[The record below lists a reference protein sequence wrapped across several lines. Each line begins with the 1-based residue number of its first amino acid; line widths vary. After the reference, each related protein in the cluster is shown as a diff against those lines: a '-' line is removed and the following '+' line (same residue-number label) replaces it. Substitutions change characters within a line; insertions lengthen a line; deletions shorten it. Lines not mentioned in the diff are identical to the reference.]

1 MFCKPS
7 PPFVWILIALSLTS
21 NTRPPAQLVR
31 IQIQSELRKNDPL
44 SYAVVYARRSNNQ
57 AALSEIAIRYAEL
70 GDFEQAMRIN
80 ESATD
85 EDWRT
90 GAFGKIAL
98 EYWKHGQRDKARE
111 LFLRVA
117 DLPLPKDV
125 IYIWG
130 DVIDDMAEAHQF
142 DLALDIDSA
151 MGAAGGTIAG
161 NELATIVEEFIEAK
175 AQNPGLPDIL
185 PRVVSIAKN
194 LTEAND
200 TTVALKRVAVAY
212 AVRGQYDRAAKLI
225 QRFEDDFDRDDGAH
239 GLAIQFAKLGLY
251 DRALQLAN
259 SAGDYFGQIALVGV
273 ATEALNRQDKSKALE
288 IVAHTEALLSTQR
301 KAVDHEPGE
310 TEARSLSE
318 LAALYSQ
325 LNQKSR
331 AVELAELSFETAKSL
346 GKPGERY
353 GALRSAINGFCEV
366 GLYDKAIEATRSLD
380 DYDQLQLDAA
390 GEVGAHAVRNREL
403 EAVDKIVKTIEST
416 PLKGNEELRIKALVV
431 IARAEA
437 EQGRFAA
444 AQELL
449 FNTMPLVEKLDST
462 KHMPETLKDFAVA
475 FAEVANIRTALQWTS
490 RINATYFTT
499 HALIDIGT
507 ICAKRKLTLDDGDLV
522 VLRDI
527 VKADSLAKIKR

>member
-21 NTRPPAQLVR
+21 NTKPPAQLVR
-31 IQIQSELRKNDPL
+31 IQIRSEFRENDPL
-44 SYAVVYARRSNNQ
+44 SYAVVYARHSNNQ
-57 AALSEIAIRYAEL
+57 HALSEIAIRYAEL
-70 GDFEQAMRIN
+70 GDFEQAIRIN

-98 EYWKHGQRDKARE
+98 EYWKHGQHDKARE
-111 LFLRVA
+111 LFLRVSN
-117 DLPLPKDV
+117 LPLPKDV

-130 DVIDDMAEAHQF
+130 DIIEDMAEARQF

-151 MGAAGGTIAG
+151 MGAAGGTTAG

-175 AQNPGLPDIL
+175 AQNPSLPDIL
-185 PRVVSIAKN
+185 PRVVSIAKS
-194 LTEAND
+194 LTELND
-200 TTVALKRVAVAY
+200 KTVALKRVAVAY
-212 AVRGQYDRAAKLI
+212 AVRGQYDRAIKLI

-259 SAGDYFGQIALVGV
+259 NAGDYFGQIALVGI
-273 ATEALNRQDKSKALE
+273 ATEALKRRDKNKALE
-288 IVAHTEALLSTQR
+288 IVTRTDTLLAKAR
-301 KAVDHEPGE
+301 KAPDYEPME
-310 TEARSLSE
+310 TDARLLSE

-325 LNQKSR
+325 LNRKPR
-331 AVELAELSFETAKSL
+331 AVKLAELSFKTAKAV

-353 GALRSAINGFCEV
+353 GALRSAINAFCEL
-366 GLYDKAIEATRSLD
+366 GLYDKAIEATKSLD
-380 DYDQLQLDAA
+380 DYDRVQFDAA
-390 GEVGAHAVRNREL
+390 AEVGAYAVSKGEL

-416 PLKGNEELRIKALVV
+416 PLKENEELRVKALVV

-449 FNTMPLVEKLDST
+449 FNTMPLVEKLENS
-462 KHMPETLKDFAVA
+462 PETLKNFAVA
-475 FAEVANIRTALQWTS
+475 FAEAGNICTALQQASIT
-490 RINATYFTT
+490 NAPYFITQ
-499 HALIDIGT
+499 ALIDIGT
-507 ICAKRKLTLDDGDLV
+507 LCAQRKLTLDDGDLAVLSEV
-522 VLRDI
+522 VLAR
-527 VKADSLAKIKR
+527 